1 MVVVCP
7 YILGLAHLD
16 GLSSENEEGL
26 GSLCQ
31 EPGELVYQDVLDLIG
46 LLDLDA
52 DAYTVDAGLDKD
64 SLVLVARNRQGC
76 KQHFRGSPGFDLG
89 DIVSFGGLGSKVGET
104 EGGRQTAPD
113 SLEVGT

>member
-1 MVVVCP
+1 M
-7 YILGLAHLD
+7 
-16 GLSSENEEGL
+16 
-26 GSLCQ
+26 CQ
-31 EPGELVYQDVLDLIG
+31 EPGELVYQDVLDLVG

-52 DAYTVDAGLDKD
+52 NAYTVDTGLDED
-64 SLVLVARNRQGC
+64 SLVLVTRNRQGC

-89 DIVSFGGLGSKVGET
+89 DIVPFGGLGRKVGEA